1 MQGGGG
7 GFWCISRRCRF
18 GYLQAQRRSGQ
29 PPAAPPL
36 GTRCMCP
43 KRSTP
48 GRLTLVLVC
57 GQAGA
62 RVRAAAARQPLAGA
76 SGKTVA
82 VAADPHARRR
92 RRAQRGQRRRGR
104 RWAAAACGVAVGRG
118 GCWACGGCRGML
130 ESAPAAPRQTERR
143 AARGHAAPTAGASP
157 VYQHRLQ
164 TRQLGHRRHRVLRGG
179 EAAGSRRSK
188 PSGRAGQQQAR
199 MQQPGSKAGG
209 RAGRGPQ
216 PPRRPDSNRPCI
228 RQLAAPAAARP
239 TAAARARCPPGSS

>member
-36 GTRCMCP
+36 DTRCMCP

-57 GQAGA
+57 GQARA

-76 SGKTVA
+76 GGKAVA
-82 VAADPHARRR
+82 VAADAHARRR
-92 RRAQRGQRRRGR
+92 GRAQRGQRRRGR
-104 RWAAAACGVAVGRG
+104 CRAAAACGVAVGRG
-118 GCWACGGCRGML
+118 HWACGGCRGML

-143 AARGHAAPTAGASP
+143 AARDHAAPTAGASP

-164 TRQLGHRRHRVLRGG
+164 PGQLGHRRHRVLRGG
-179 EAAGSRRSK
+179 ETAGGRSSK

-209 RAGRGPQ
+209 RAGRAPSLPE
-216 PPRRPDSNRPCI
+216 PPSHPCTS
-228 RQLAAPAAARP
+228 QLAAPAAARP